1 MRYYSTQNPTEKIS
15 LKNALFKGL
24 APDKGLYMPEYIPL
38 FNDKFIASLA
48 ERPFQ
53 EISYH
58 IASLFL
64 SDDIDEH
71 NLRKI
76 VETSINFDAPLVRLN
91 ENTHILEL
99 WHGPTLA
106 FKDFGAR
113 FMAQLMGY
121 FLEDTSEPLH
131 ILVATSGDTGSAI
144 SNSFLGAEGIKV
156 SVLFPKDRVSKIQE
170 QQFTTLGE
178 NITAFEV
185 DGSFDDCQQLVKT
198 AFLDEKLNKTLRLTS
213 ANSINIGR
221 LIPQTFYYVYA
232 FAQLKNTENVVFSVP
247 SGNFGNLTA
256 GIIAKRMGL
265 PIKKFI
271 ASTNINKTVPE
282 YLRSGVFST
291 SSSVQTISNAMDVG
305 NPSNFE
311 RVLDLF
317 HHSFDKVKDAIIG
330 FYFTDNET
338 RSAMQQMYSKF
349 NYVVDPH
356 GAVGYFGLMNYLNIQ
371 PEKKGICLGT
381 AHPAK
386 FLDVVKP
393 ILNTNVKIPK
403 RLQSFITK
411 KKKSVQISN
420 SYKDF
425 INCILDIK

>member
-1 MRYYSTQNPTEKIS
+1 MS

-24 APDKGLYMPEYIPL
+24 APDRGLYMPEYIPS
-38 FNDKFIASLA
+38 FDKNFITSLT
-48 ERPFQ
+48 ERSFQ
-53 EISYH
+53 EICFH

-64 SDDIDEH
+64 SDEIDKH

-76 VETSINFDAPLVRLN
+76 VETSINFDAPLIKLN
-91 ENTHILEL
+91 KNTHILEL

-113 FMAQLMGY
+113 FMAQLMGH
-121 FLEDTSEPLH
+121 FLEDTSKPLH

-144 SNSFLGAEGIKV
+144 ANSFLCVEGIKV
-156 SVLFPKDRVSKIQE
+156 SILFPKNRVSNIQE

-185 DGSFDDCQQLVKT
+185 DGNFDDCQQLVKT
-198 AFLDEKLNKTLRLTS
+198 AFLDKKLNKALRLTS

-232 FAQLKNTENVVFSVP
+232 FSQLKNTEDVVISVP

-256 GIIAKRMGL
+256 GIIAMKMGL
-265 PIKKFI
+265 PVKKFI
-271 ASTNINKTVPE
+271 ASTNVNNIFPK
-282 YLRSGVFST
+282 YLRSGIFSP

-311 RVLDLF
+311 RILDLF
-317 HHSFDKVKDAIIG
+317 HHSFDKVKDTIIG
-330 FYFTDNET
+330 FYFTDDET

-349 NYVVDPH
+349 NYIVDPH
-356 GAVGYFGLMNYLNIQ
+356 GAVGYFGLMNYLNIH
-371 PEKKGICLGT
+371 PEMKGICLGT

-386 FLDVVKP
+386 FLNVVKP
-393 ILNTNVKIPK
+393 TLNIDVKVPN
-403 RLQSFITK
+403 RLQSFMLK

-420 SYKDF
+420 VYGDF
-425 INCILDIK
+425 ANQIFDQN

>member
-1 MRYYSTQNPTEKIS
+1 MS

-24 APDKGLYMPEYIPL
+24 SPDKGLYMPEYIPS
-38 FNDKFIASLA
+38 FDIKFITSLA
-48 ERPFQ
+48 EQSFQ
-53 EISYH
+53 EICFH

-64 SDDIDEH
+64 SDDIDKH

-76 VETSINFDAPLVRLN
+76 IETSINFDAPLKKLN

-113 FMAQLMGY
+113 FMAQLMGH
-121 FLEDTSEPLH
+121 FLEDTSKPLH

-144 SNSFLGAEGIKV
+144 ANSFLGVEGIKV
-156 SVLFPKDRVSKIQE
+156 SVLFPKNRVSNIQE

-198 AFLDEKLNKTLRLTS
+198 AFLDKKLNKTLRLTS

-232 FAQLKNTENVVFSVP
+232 FSQLKNTEDVVISVP

-256 GIIAKRMGL
+256 GIIAMKMGL
-265 PIKKFI
+265 PVKKFI
-271 ASTNINKTVPE
+271 ASTNINKIFPT
-282 YLRSGVFST
+282 YLKSGVFSPA
-291 SSSVQTISNAMDVG
+291 SSVQTISNAMDVG

-311 RVLDLF
+311 RILDLF
-317 HHSFDKVKDAIIG
+317 YYSFDKVKDSIIG

-338 RSAMQQMYSKF
+338 RSAMKQMYSKF
-349 NYVVDPH
+349 DYIVDPH
-356 GAVGYFGLMNYLNIQ
+356 GAVGYIGLIKYLKNH
-371 PEKKGICLGT
+371 PEKQGICLGT

-386 FLDVVKP
+386 FLNVVEPALKVDVRVP
-393 ILNTNVKIPK
+393 N
-403 RLQSFITK
+403 RLQSFMMK
-411 KKKSVQISN
+411 EKKSIKISN
-420 SYKDF
+420 IYGDF
-425 INCILDIK
+425 ANQIFENN